1 MSPGQGAR
9 HRHSSRVL
17 IQVRWI
23 ERYKHVE
30 KCSSD
35 VYWSVLLSDNAVS
48 WVVIAGPPN
57 DRVGLALDDRIG
69 VITRSNRVTR
79 KVD

>member
-1 MSPGQGAR
+1 MFIGAM
-9 HRHSSRVL
+9 
-17 IQVRWI
+17 
-23 ERYKHVE
+23 
-30 KCSSD
+30 
-35 VYWSVLLSDNAVS
+35 LLNDNAVS

-69 VITRSNRVTR
+69 VITRSNWVTR